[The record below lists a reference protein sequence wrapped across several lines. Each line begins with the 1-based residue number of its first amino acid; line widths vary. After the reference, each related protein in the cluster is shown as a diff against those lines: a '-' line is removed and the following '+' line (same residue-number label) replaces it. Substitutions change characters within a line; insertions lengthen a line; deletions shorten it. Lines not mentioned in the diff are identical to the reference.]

1 MSVEEKLRSIV
12 THIEN
17 SHLSENEKRDLYA
30 SMSASLRSAVWPVL
44 VGHMPEEKL
53 KNLSDNTSQVT
64 VEEYYGLIKASLT
77 DSTVL
82 TELESLMLTMLV
94 AAEKVL
100 RERLIIS
107 T

>member
-1 MSVEEKLRSIV
+1 MSVEEKLRSMV

-17 SHLSENEKRDLYA
+17 SHLSENEKHDLYV
-30 SMSASLRSAVWPVL
+30 SLSVSLRSAVWPVL
-44 VGHMPEEKL
+44 VGHMPEDQLKKL
-53 KNLSDNTSQVT
+53 AGNISQVT
-64 VEEYYGLIKASLT
+64 IEEYYDLIKASLT
-77 DSTVL
+77 DSTIL
-82 TELESLMLTMLV
+82 DELESLMMTMLV